1 MTANIRDWLTDPS
14 RGLVRSVR
22 ASQVAMAEAVVDVI
36 ENGGIAFQEAGT
48 GTGKSFAY
56 GLPAVLSDKRVV
68 ISTAKK
74 ALQEQLV
81 AKDLPH
87 LARTVRGAAYALLK
101 GKNNYV
107 CALRYEEFLDTAFF
121 SSVPREETDRFRAWF
136 DRDQDEEGSGDL
148 AGWTLPWIHNVRV
161 SECVKKH
168 CPHAETCGYV
178 RNRALAK
185 TARILVVNHALLAH
199 DLALG
204 GGKILGEY
212 DVLVIDEAHQAP
224 KFFRDAFSLYLN
236 PRQPEVIAR
245 MLKDSDFELGEGFAR
260 IYASIFSALPGRAD
274 ELQLDKTLTA
284 LFGELYAQVSRI
296 HAAMAGRGLLDDD
309 DEGDAGG
316 GSPSEM
322 ARIRARLRSGGM
334 MLGKVRNLCEIV
346 LALPLDDAPSGDA
359 ENETPRAPPS
369 EWVKFT
375 EKRNKDEIQIVVT
388 PLEVGPLVAPSLLGL
403 GGVVVTSATLATANG
418 MEYMA
423 REYGLSTKQIRL
435 KATHPS
441 PFDYTNQSAL
451 YVSSTSPDAGTRNA
465 EYYERMCAEVH
476 ELLEASR
483 GGAFVLCAST
493 DDMNALHDGIYKM
506 TMGKMGYRLGK
517 QTGAS
522 PEVTVQWFL
531 ADPTSVLVGLKTY
544 WEGVDIPGD
553 ALRLVVIPRLPFPNF
568 GDVIL
573 RARKRAYVAKL
584 MEDNPEMDERSAG
597 VRSWEAFDFQEAIM
611 DLKQGAGRLIRTET
625 DRGIVAILDKRA
637 YRREKNYSHKVRGS
651 LPHPET
657 YDKAMILQILRGFG
671 LQAMARKAGG

>member
-1 MTANIRDWLTDPS
+1 MTTMHEWLTQP
-14 RGLVRSVR
+14 RLGYVGSVR
-22 ASQVAMAEAVVDVI
+22 PGQIAMAEAVTDII

-48 GTGKSFAY
+48 GTGKSKAY
-56 GLPAVLSDKRVV
+56 CLPAILSDKRVV

-74 ALQEQLV
+74 ALQEQIIT
-81 AKDLPH
+81 KDLPDTT
-87 LARTVRGAAYALLK
+87 RVVRGASYALLK

-107 CALRYEEFLDTAFF
+107 CELRVEEFRDTAFF
-121 SSVPREETDRFRAWF
+121 SSIPSAETDKFLAWL
-136 DRDQDEEGSGDL
+136 DADGSQGGSGDL
-148 AGWTLPWIHNVRV
+148 SGWTLPWLHNVRV

-168 CPHAETCGYV
+168 CPHAESCGYV
-178 RNRALAK
+178 RNRERAK
-185 TARILVVNHALLAH
+185 AARILVVNHALLAH

-260 IYASIFSALPGRAD
+260 VYASIFSALPSRAD

-296 HAAMAGRGLLDDD
+296 HAAMAGRGLLDDE
-309 DEGDAGG
+309 EGDAGG
-316 GSPSEM
+316 GSPSEV
-322 ARIRARLRSGGM
+322 ARIRAKLRSGGM

-346 LALPLDDAPSGDA
+346 LALPPSEAPSGDA
-359 ENETPRAPPS
+359 EDETPRAPPS

-375 EKRNKDEIQIVVT
+375 ERRNKDEMQIVVT

-403 GGVVVTSATLATANG
+403 GGVIVTSATLATANG

-441 PFDYTNQSAL
+441 PFDYANQSAL
-451 YVSSTSPDAGTRNA
+451 YVSATSPDPGTRNA

-476 ELLEASR
+476 ELLEASM

-493 DDMNALHDGIYKM
+493 EDMNALHDGIYKM

-584 MEDNPEMDERSAG
+584 MEDNSEMDERSAG

-637 YRREKNYSHKVRGS
+637 YRREKNYSHKVRGA

-657 YDKAMILQILRGFG
+657 YDKAMVLQILRGFG
-671 LQAMARKAGG
+671 LQALARKAGG